1 MTSPDEYPGL
11 TIPAWM
17 EVWRGMLFAQ
27 RSMLSELDKVQK
39 RDFALTIPQ
48 FEALLTLWEAPGHRL
63 RMSELSASLLYSS
76 GSATKLLDR
85 LVERNVVVRVSE
97 PGDSRVVVI
106 ALTGPGEELIVA
118 ARAAHGEFLQQRFA
132 ALIDDDEL
140 AVMLRVTQRLA
151 DDRGVRSTPSSGFSR

>member
-1 MTSPDEYPGL
+1 
-11 TIPAWM
+11 
-17 EVWRGMLFAQ
+17 MLFAQ
-27 RSMLSELDKVQK
+27 RSMLSELDKAQK
-39 RDFALTIPQ
+39 RDFGLTIPQ
-48 FEALLTLWEAPGHRL
+48 FEALMTLWEAPEHRL

-85 LVERNVVVRVSE
+85 LVERKVVVRVSE

-106 ALTGPGEELIVA
+106 ALTEPGAELITA
-118 ARAAHGEFLQQRFA
+118 ARAAHADFLQQRFA

-151 DDRGVRSTPSSGFSR
+151 GDRGVRSTPSVGFSR